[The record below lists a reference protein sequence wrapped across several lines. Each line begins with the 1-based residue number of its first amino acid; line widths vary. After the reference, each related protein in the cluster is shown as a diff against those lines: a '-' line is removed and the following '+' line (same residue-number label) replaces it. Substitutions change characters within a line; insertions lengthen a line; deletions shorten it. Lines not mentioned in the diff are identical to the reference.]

1 MPGTRRFASLVLI
14 ALVGIGLCAASATA
28 AATTAASASASA
40 TTAASAPATA
50 AAPVAADTAGS
61 PGEVCGA
68 CW

>member
-14 ALVGIGLCAASATA
+14 ALVGIGLCAASAT
-28 AATTAASASASA
+28 TAASASA
-40 TTAASAPATA
+40 TAAAPAAA

>member
-28 AATTAASASASA
+28 TAA
-40 TTAASAPATA
+40 APATA
-50 AAPVAADTAGS
+50 AAAATAAAPATAATPVAADTAGS